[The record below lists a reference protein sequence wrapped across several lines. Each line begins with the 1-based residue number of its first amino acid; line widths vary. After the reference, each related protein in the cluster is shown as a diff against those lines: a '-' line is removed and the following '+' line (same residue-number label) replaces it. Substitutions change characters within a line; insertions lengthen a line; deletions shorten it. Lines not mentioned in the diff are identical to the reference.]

1 MSFVIVTDTS
11 ANLPPR
17 EVARL
22 GITVIPFSYYV
33 GDREYQCTD
42 AAAFD
47 YAGYYNAMREG
58 TVVTT
63 SQINPGRYID
73 HIEPLLQAGQDV
85 LFIGLSS
92 GVSGSFSSAQ
102 TAIRMMEDG
111 YPDRRVRLID
121 SLGASMGEGLLVL
134 RAAAFREQG
143 MTLDETADALLALR
157 PRICQIFTVAD
168 LMYLR
173 RTGRVSNVTAVVGTV
188 LNIKPLLK
196 GNENGQIVTYSKA
209 RGRKKAIEAL
219 ADQYAALVV
228 HPEEQV
234 IAVAGADCRE
244 DAELLISLIRQKAAP
259 KDIITVDFEPVTG
272 SHVGP
277 DMLALFFE
285 GDEDV
290 RLK

>member
-1 MSFVIVTDTS
+1 MSFSIVTDTS
-11 ANLPPR
+11 ANLPPQ
-17 EVARL
+17 EVARH
-22 GITVIPFSYYV
+22 GITVIPFSYYI
-33 GDREYQCTD
+33 GETEYQCTD
-42 AAAFD
+42 AAGFD

-63 SQINPGRYID
+63 SQINPQRYID
-73 HIEPLLQAGQDV
+73 HIEPLLKAGQDV

-92 GVSGSFSSAQ
+92 GVSGSFASAQ
-102 TAIRMMEDG
+102 AAVKMMQPR
-111 YPDRRVRLID
+111 YPDRKIRLID

-134 RAAAFREQG
+134 RAADFRAQG
-143 MTLDETADALLALR
+143 MSLDETAEAVRALI

-219 ADQYAALVV
+219 ADKYAALVV

-234 IAVAGADCRE
+234 IAIAGADCKE
-244 DAELLISLIRQKAAP
+244 DVDYLISLIRQKAAP

-285 GDEDV
+285 SEEGV